1 MVARGGLYQ
10 RLTPWAT
17 FFRRYAD
24 CKTAGEDAPDTAG
37 LEASATVGSRIA
49 QPRARTPPIQPA
61 WRPALQSLRG
71 LQNRGRG
78 RPRYSRPGG
87 QRYSRCAIAMPRART
102 PPIQPAWR
110 PALQALR
117 DCNAAGEDAP
127 DTAGLEASATVAA
140 RLQCR
145 GRGRPRYSRPGG

>member
-37 LEASATVGSRIA
+37 LEASATVGARIA
-49 QPRARTPPIQPA
+49 KPRARTPPIQPA

-71 LQNRGRG
+71 LQCRGRG

-87 QRYSRCAIAMPRART
+87 QRYSRCA
-102 PPIQPAWR
+102 
-110 PALQALR
+110 
-117 DCNAAGEDAP
+117 DCTTAGEDAP
-127 DTAGLEASATVAA
+127 DTAGLEASATVV
-140 RLQCR
+140 RGLQNR
-145 GRGRPRYSRPGG
+145 

>member
-37 LEASATVGSRIA
+37 LEASATVAARIA
-49 QPRARTPPIQPA
+49 KPRARTPPIQPA
-61 WRPALQSLRG
+61 WRPALQSLRDCNAAGEDAPDTAG
-71 LQNRGRG
+71 LEASATGAARLQCRGRG

-110 PALQALR
+110 P
-117 DCNAAGEDAP
+117 
-127 DTAGLEASATVAA
+127 
-140 RLQCR
+140 
-145 GRGRPRYSRPGG
+145 